1 MHANLFIQ
9 DMAIVMLVAGFVSLV
24 FNRFKQPVVLGYLV
38 AGIIIGPHIP
48 SILMVHDE
56 ETISTLGEMG
66 VVFLMFSLGL
76 EFSLKKIAKVGASA
90 FITAICETSLM
101 IAIGY
106 NIGKYFGWSQMDC
119 LFLGAMMAISST
131 TIIVKAFGELGL
143 KNNKFAQ
150 LVFGVLIVED
160 ILAIGII
167 ALLSGIATSGTIASD
182 NIVNTLGQL
191 SLFIIVTLVIG
202 LLTIPRLLNYIA
214 KYKSNEMMLISSLG
228 LCFGICLLVI
238 KLNYSI
244 ALGAF
249 MIGAIIA
256 ESKPLHQIERLVE
269 PLRDTFCAV
278 FFVTI
283 GMMFDPTVLVD
294 NFGTILIISGALI
307 FGKAIGA
314 TTGAFLSGESGSNS
328 LRVGMSLT
336 QIGEFSFIIAGLG
349 TTLGVTNPKLYP
361 MAIAVSAL
369 TTLTTPYMIKL
380 AVPLSSGFSKNCHGI
395 AKTFQRYTS
404 WIHDRSPQ
412 GDSAMIVQFILKIV
426 AQIIVNSMFI
436 AAVFIAAM
444 FVVDTISRFDSV
456 ILGRDIIV
464 LGDSMHKTI
473 ACGVSLLISL
483 PFIIA
488 SYRKLKAF
496 AMILSEMIIKSN
508 MLGKQTYNVR
518 RVIFETI
525 PVIAIIWIM
534 SVIFSISHQILP
546 SPQTLLML
554 EAGAFIVALI
564 FWKQFIRIQ
573 SWLQIQLFAVLE
585 ETHEETT
592 HNAPTN

>member
-9 DMAIVMLVAGFVSLV
+9 DMAIVMLVAGFVSLI

-38 AGIIIGPHIP
+38 AGIIIGPHVP

-56 ETISTLGEMG
+56 VTISTLGEMG

-76 EFSLKKIAKVGASA
+76 EFSLKKIVKVGAAA
-90 FITAICETSLM
+90 FITAICETSLL
-101 IAIGY
+101 IAVGY
-106 NIGKYFGWSQMDC
+106 NLGKWFGWSQMDC

-131 TIIVKAFGELGL
+131 TIIVKALGELGL

-167 ALLSGIATSGTIASD
+167 ALLSGIATSGTIDSG
-182 NIVNTLGQL
+182 NIVTTLGQL
-191 SLFIIVTLVIG
+191 SLFIIVTLVLG

-214 KYKSNEMMLISSLG
+214 KFKSNEMMLISSLG
-228 LCFGICLLVI
+228 LCFGVCLLVI

-269 PLRDTFCAV
+269 PLKDTFCAV

-283 GMMFDPTVLVD
+283 GMMFDPHVLFD
-294 NFGTILIISGALI
+294 NFGVIIVISLALI
-307 FGKAIGA
+307 LGKSIGA
-314 TTGAFLSGESGSNS
+314 TTGAFLAGESGGNA

-361 MAIAVSAL
+361 IAIAVSAL
-369 TTLTTPYMIKL
+369 TTLTTPYMLKL
-380 AVPLSSGFSKNCHGI
+380 AVPVSDTFSKNCRGI
-395 AKTFQRYTS
+395 TRFFQRYTK
-404 WIHDRSPQ
+404 WRDGHNAQ
-412 GDSAMIVQFILKIV
+412 GDSAMIVQFSLKII

-436 AAVFIAAM
+436 AAIFIAGI
-444 FVVDTISRFDSV
+444 FVVNVLSKFDTV
-456 ILGRDIIV
+456 IFGHDIINV
-464 LGDSMHKTI
+464 DGSTHKII
-473 ACGVSLLISL
+473 ACGIALLVSL

-488 SYRKLKAF
+488 AYRKLKAF

-508 MLGKQTYNVR
+508 MLGKHTYSAR
-518 RVIFETI
+518 RFIFDI
-525 PVIAIIWIM
+525 FFVLAIIWIM
-534 SVIFSISHQILP
+534 SVIFSFSHQILP
-546 SPQTLLML
+546 SPMALLVL
-554 EAGAFIVALI
+554 EASAFMVAVI
-564 FWKQFIRIQ
+564 FWKPFIRIQ
-573 SWLQIQLFAVLE
+573 SWLQIQLFAVME
-585 ETHEETT
+585 DNHEDE
-592 HNAPTN
+592 H